1 MPTNPRVDRVERVP
15 LFARLQSQ
23 GAAAF
28 VAELGALGVAMML
41 LLTSAVL
48 VTGARAAD
56 TTDALSTYRLNS
68 GDVISIRVF
77 GEDDFTR
84 EKVRLTDAGTV
95 SFPILGEVPMLGRT
109 VGEIETL
116 VTERLKGRYL
126 VNPRVSVWIDEYRS
140 FFVNGMHGNRYMRMK
155 VEACLRNFVIAFQS
169 VCDKKRVRAELPSP
183 PMNDAA
189 GQTPISIMN
198 ARTYG
203 VRFQLFYWS
212 CPPHNPNSVDRVRQ
226 RLSRLFM
233 DRSLR
238 SKPVVPI
245 EISIGSDRTH
255 MPGVRETR
263 RQTPST
269 RRADSHFHPAPNFCQ
284 AGSAEDRPAH

>member
-1 MPTNPRVDRVERVP
+1 MSLSHPHGG
-15 LFARLQSQ
+15 Q
-23 GAAAF
+23 
-28 VAELGALGVAMML
+28 ALAHALSLMML

-140 FFVNGMHGNRYMRMK
+140 FFVNGM
-155 VEACLRNFVIAFQS
+155 VEKPGAYPFRPGLNVRKAVSIAGGLKERASVNKIFV
-169 VCDKKRVRAELPSP
+169 VRDK
-183 PMNDAA
+183 DAA
-189 GQTPISIMN
+189 HRQ
-198 ARTYG
+198 
-203 VRFQLFYWS
+203 VK
-212 CPPHNPNSVDRVRQ
+212 VD
-226 RLSRLFM
+226 L
-233 DRSLR
+233 DA
-238 SKPVVPI
+238 
-245 EISIGSDRTH
+245 EIA
-255 MPGVRETR
+255 PGDTITVEE
-263 RQTPST
+263 S
-269 RRADSHFHPAPNFCQ
+269 FF
-284 AGSAEDRPAH
+284 